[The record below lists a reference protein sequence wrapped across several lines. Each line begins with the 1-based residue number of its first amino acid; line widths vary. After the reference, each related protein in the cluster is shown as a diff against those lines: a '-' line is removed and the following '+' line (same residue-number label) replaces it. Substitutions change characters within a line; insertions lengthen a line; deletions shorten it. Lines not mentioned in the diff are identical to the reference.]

1 MSAPRNEVMKME
13 LCEPGKEYALTLA
26 PSDDKQFWGECKLS
40 LNGLSRVRMFYEQ
53 QKVSVYT
60 ILKRYDYKLDL
71 ECSPLGRLHWHG
83 TIKFKND
90 DKIIDFYVNT
100 VPNLI
105 KGYTICVKP
114 IKKQDGWD
122 TYCKKQNRFFA
133 KYSISSADKIN
144 KLAIYEEAEV
154 VFVHKKI
161 IDDY

>member
-40 LNGLSRVRMFYEQ
+40 QNGLSRVRMFYDQ
-53 QKVSVYT
+53 QKVSVYRM
-60 ILKRYDYKLDL
+60 LKGYDYKLDL
-71 ECSPLGRLHWHG
+71 ESSPLGRLHWHG
-83 TIKFKND
+83 RIKFKDD
-90 DKIIDFYVNT
+90 DKIIDFYVNR

-114 IKKQDGWD
+114 IKDDDIWR

-144 KLAIYEEAEV
+144 KLAIFEESEV
-154 VFVHKKI
+154 IYKQTRI